1 MKKLMMIAAAAV
13 IGVTANA
20 ASYTWNT
27 SGAFFDGTG
36 GSGKMAEG
44 TSVYLM
50 FESVYSQ
57 SALVADF
64 AGTGVDTSKA
74 ISSQAIDSYGK
85 IGQGSA
91 TYDTKN
97 NQTAYLAVVIGD
109 RLYISSTAAAD
120 YSDVGTSS
128 ITFDSQSYP
137 TRYNNTEKVLL
148 PDTQASAGYKGAG
161 WYAVPE
167 PTSGLLMLVG
177 LAGLALRRRRA

>member
-1 MKKLMMIAAAAV
+1 MKKIMMIAVAAV
-13 IGVTANA
+13 IGFTANA
-20 ASYTWNT
+20 ANYEWGCS
-27 SGAFFDGTG
+27 SSFFDGTG
-36 GSGKMAEG
+36 TTGKMADD

-74 ISSQAIDSYGK
+74 LSSMTISAGK
-85 IGQGSA
+85 IGAGTA
-91 TYDTKN
+91 TYDTTA

-109 RLYISSTAAAD
+109 RLFISTTAAAD
-120 YSDVGTSS
+120 YTAVGTSS
-128 ITFDSQSYP
+128 ITFDSQTYL